1 MADQQTIRQIHRR
14 AFHGQAPDA
23 PDATVVFGLSPGEQL
38 LLWSARR
45 WRHGRFCW
53 DQVEAEYRRLA
64 GPRWADALL
73 AWEEALDLLHQLP
86 SRTPDIRNGCDSRL
100 SAAERALLTA
110 TAASRPGAGGDPSF
124 LLARLAP
131 PAARAELAAALSR
144 VAESLESCPLPLR
157 GPAPALVGSERRVP
171 AA

>member
-14 AFHGQAPDA
+14 AFQPADPGPLDG
-23 PDATVVFGLSPGEQL
+23 TVVFGLSQGEQL

-53 DQVEAEYRRLA
+53 DQVEAEYKRLA

-86 SRTPDIRNGCDSRL
+86 SRTPEIRNGCDSRL
-100 SAAERALLTA
+100 SPAERALLTA
-110 TAASRPGAGGDPSF
+110 TAASLPGAGGDPSF

-131 PAARAELAAALSR
+131 PAARPELAAALSR
-144 VAESLESCPLPLR
+144 VAASLEDCPLPLR
-157 GPAPALVGSERRVP
+157 GPAPVAADSERRVP